1 MRIESSREG
10 MASSAPP
17 ISAFARNVL
26 SLLENVEYRRCE
38 SGEDLEAIYRLRYN
52 SFRSHGL
59 LLSED
64 PAEKMADELD
74 EAPNCYRFGVFLD
87 GTLVA
92 TVRIHH
98 LAAATP
104 FAPIM
109 TVFGDQLRPRLE
121 QGDSFIDPS
130 RLAIDPELAATNRA
144 LPYLTLRLAV
154 IANTYFDTTSCVS
167 MIRAEHTA
175 FYKRVF
181 RSVPVCEPRLYPP
194 FTMPIH
200 FYESRCDL
208 NMEWILQRFPFFR
221 STAMERRLLFSRTA
235 IGEPGPL
242 TILPTARYTGIAA

>member
-1 MRIESSREG
+1 MWVDPSRTCSEVC
-10 MASSAPP
+10 APP
-17 ISAFARNVL
+17 VSAFARNVL
-26 SLLENVEYRRCE
+26 SLLENIEYRRCR

-64 PAEKMADELD
+64 PAEQMSDELD
-74 EAPNCYRFGVFLD
+74 EAPNCHRFGVYLE

-98 LAAATP
+98 LSAETP

-109 TVFGDQLRPRLE
+109 TVFGDKLLPRLKRGE
-121 QGDSFIDPS
+121 SFIDPS
-130 RLAIDPELAATNRA
+130 RLAIDPELAAVNRA

-167 MIRAEHTA
+167 MIRGEHTA

-181 RSVPVCEPRLYPP
+181 RSVSVCEPRLYPP

-200 FYESRCDL
+200 FYESRCDE
-208 NMEWILQRFPFFR
+208 NMAWILQRFPFFR
-221 STAMERRLLFSRTA
+221 STAMERRLLFGQTA
-235 IGEPGPL
+235 VGEPAPL
-242 TILPTARYTGIAA
+242 TVLPTARYSGIAA